1 VLLALKE
8 SVTYGPVNSRRLGRS
23 LGINLFPGSR
33 KICTFDCAYCQYG
46 WGEPVPGKASLPET
60 FPLAREVLGGLG
72 AALAALPEPP
82 AFITFSGN
90 GEPTLHPRFAEI
102 AGEVIEMRDRV
113 APAAKTAILSN
124 SSTVGRAPVRAA
136 LASLD
141 VRIMKLDAGDEET
154 FRRFNR
160 PAPGQTLQEVLDG
173 LAKLGGVTL
182 QSLFAAGP
190 GGNLAPDHV
199 SRWVEA
205 ATSLKPLTVQLYT
218 LDREAP
224 SKRLARASASELEGI
239 RSLLETRGVAAQVF
253 GPRPLEGRGERGGS
267 GRALRSALALW
278 LGAAAAR

>member
-46 WGEPVPGKASLPET
+46 WGEPVPGKAPLPET
-60 FPLAREVLGGLG
+60 FPLTREVLEGLG

-102 AGEVIEMRDRV
+102 AGAVIEMRDRM

-124 SSTVGRAPVRAA
+124 SSTVARPSVRAA
-136 LASLD
+136 LSRLD

-190 GGNLAPDHV
+190 GGNLAPDRV

-205 ATSLKPLTVQLYT
+205 AASLKPLTVQLYT

-224 SKRLARASASELEGI
+224 SKRLARASAAELGGI
-239 RSLLETRGVAAQVF
+239 RSLLEARGIAAQVF
-253 GPRPLEGRGERGGS
+253 GPRPASGRVEPAAS
-267 GRALRSALALW
+267 GRAMRAALARSP
-278 LGAAAAR
+278 GAGGSR